1 MKPLHFLLLLILPV
15 FFSACKKEKD
25 ENLPAASSCKTD
37 LPPIVMAHG
46 LLGSGDTYANQVMR
60 FGSNGF
66 CQDRMF
72 AFDWNSL
79 DTTVNTS
86 IQLDAFIDEVLQKT
100 GASKVVLMGHSAGGR
115 VGYDYLADAGRAA
128 KVSHYVHIGSFA
140 NSAPA
145 GPGGSVPTLN
155 IYSPNDEVVNG
166 ADIPGAT
173 NVSIPGKDHYEVA
186 TCAEAFDA
194 MYRFIRNGEA
204 PATTQIAAD
213 NNISISGRALSLGE
227 NNPTSGASIKIYE
240 TDPNTG
246 NRKTT
251 DPAHSLTA
259 DAKGYWGPV
268 AAEPGKTYEFEVTS
282 TRSSDR
288 VIHYYREP
296 FVRSNP
302 LVYLRTLPS
311 SGGIAG
317 LITGSLPSNN
327 AQAAAVVFS
336 SNKSILT
343 GRDVLSVQGREISTT
358 TFCSAAATSIA
369 FFLYD
374 GNNNSNTE
382 LSSQGFFG
390 SFPFLEAIDM
400 FFPTTTGSSINCQ
413 INGRNLNAR
422 AWKSASEGVT
432 ILVLD

>member
-1 MKPLHFLLLLILPV
+1 MKSLRLLLILVLPV

-25 ENLPAASSCKTD
+25 ENPPIASACKSD

-115 VGYDYLADAGRAA
+115 VGYDYLADAARAA

-140 NSAPA
+140 NAAPA

-204 PATTQIAAD
+204 PAGTQILAE
-213 NNISISGRALSLGE
+213 NNISISGRALTLGE
-227 NNPTSGASIKIYE
+227 NNPSAGATIKIYE
-240 TDPNTG
+240 TVSSSGERKSSDPIHT
-246 NRKTT
+246 
-251 DPAHSLTA
+251 LTA
-259 DAKGYWGPV
+259 DSKGYWGPV
-268 AAEPGKTYEFEVTS
+268 SAEPGKTYEFEVIS
-282 TRSSDR
+282 ARSGDR
-288 VIHYYREP
+288 IIHYYREA

-317 LITGSLPSNN
+317 LITGSIPSND

-336 SNKSILT
+336 SNQAVLT
-343 GRDVLSVQGREISTT
+343 GRDVLRVQGQELSNA

-374 GNNNSNTE
+374 GNNNGTTE
-382 LSSQGFFG
+382 LNSQGFFG
-390 SFPFLEAIDM
+390 SFPFLEAVDM
-400 FFPTTTGSSINCQ
+400 FFPTTAGSSINCE
-413 INGRNLNAR
+413 INGRSLNAK
-422 AWKSASEGVT
+422 AWKSATEGVT